1 MSTEIVYISYSWT
14 SLLLYFSTSETK
26 TVFTLHVPIQTK
38 LSDKYEVQQISR
50 FSKLML
56 QPNFIEIYYD
66 IHYFDA
72 QNSVHQKQ
80 MYYGGF

>member
-1 MSTEIVYISYSWT
+1 
-14 SLLLYFSTSETK
+14 
-26 TVFTLHVPIQTK
+26 
-38 LSDKYEVQQISR
+38 
-50 FSKLML
+50 ML

-80 MYYGGF
+80 MYYGGFNIAEINFVTSFDQMTTKQSHDIYVNII